1 MVTNP
6 HSLMAKIFKSRYFKN
21 SDPLNVSLGSRPS
34 YAWRSIHAAQ
44 KLIQQGARVVIGNG
58 RSRSTKVWHH
68 RWVGKEPATM
78 IQSMKLNESRNRW
91 PVSDD
96 MTVSELM
103 DRGGRAWNE
112 EMLEDLFTEEVKERI
127 RRITPAGLRS
137 EDTYSWEY
145 TKT

>member
-1 MVTNP
+1 
-6 HSLMAKIFKSRYFKN
+6 
-21 SDPLNVSLGSRPS
+21 
-34 YAWRSIHAAQ
+34 
-44 KLIQQGARVVIGNG
+44 
-58 RSRSTKVWHH
+58 
-68 RWVGKEPATM
+68 M

-96 MTVSELM
+96 MTVGELM

-112 EMLEDLFTEEVKERI
+112 EMLEDLFTEEVKEII

>member
-1 MVTNP
+1 
-6 HSLMAKIFKSRYFKN
+6 
-21 SDPLNVSLGSRPS
+21 
-34 YAWRSIHAAQ
+34 
-44 KLIQQGARVVIGNG
+44 
-58 RSRSTKVWHH
+58 
-68 RWVGKEPATM
+68 M